1 MLKILLS
8 ASIAVFSF
16 GIGSSYAG
24 DGDGYSA
31 TTLFTSIQNE
41 RAAAAPTIVAQTPT
55 GGTRNS
61 GAGVRAPAGRAGA
74 HCCSGC
80 SRCPSQI
87 GKSVRRGPAEAFS
100 DCLALNVLE
109 A

>member
-41 RAAAAPTIVAQTPT
+41 RAAAASTIVSQTPT
-55 GGTRNS
+55 GGARSS
-61 GAGVRAPAGRAGA
+61 GAAAKADDTRGQGRGTLLF
-74 HCCSGC
+74 
-80 SRCPSQI
+80 R
-87 GKSVRRGPAEAFS
+87 VF
-100 DCLALNVLE
+100 ALP
-109 A
+109 

>member
-16 GIGSSYAG
+16 GIGSAYAG

-41 RAAAAPTIVAQTPT
+41 RAADAPTIVSQTPT
-55 GGTRNS
+55 G
-61 GAGVRAPAGRAGA
+61 AA
-74 HCCSGC
+74 
-80 SRCPSQI
+80 QI
-87 GKSVRRGPAEAFS
+87 GGAVKADDTRRQRRGTLLFRVF
-100 DCLALNVLE
+100 ALP
-109 A
+109 